1 MVACHT
7 LPLQKAAKV
16 SNGRCKN
23 HLSGTD
29 VCLQLKHHARKESHV
44 SMHEGPEPG
53 TWAAG
58 YGVSFCFHIMPCV
71 TDVGI
76 VTIGYYCLRLSSG
89 SSMVAMYRSSA
100 CNGYMF
106 CIY

>member
-44 SMHEGPEPG
+44 SMKDLNQEPG
-53 TWAAG
+53 QQAMEFHS
-58 YGVSFCFHIMPCV
+58 VSILCHV
-71 TDVGI
+71 
-76 VTIGYYCLRLSSG
+76 LRML
-89 SSMVAMYRSSA
+89 V
-100 CNGYMF
+100 
-106 CIY
+106 